1 MHEYKYIYKKR
12 MHLWLNKLC
21 TILFHYVPTEL
32 KLQLEY
38 VHTYFN
44 KKSIFLDLKYLYN
57 DVKI

>member
-1 MHEYKYIYKKR
+1 

-32 KLQLEY
+32 ILQLEY

-44 KKSIFLDLKYLYN
+44 KKSIFFRFEISVYN
-57 DVKI
+57 DEKYEINLCA